1 MDSGTITAFLA
12 IGAAI
17 FIGFFGNM
25 VFQKFRIPDV
35 LITILLGIL
44 IGPDLLGLVS
54 LDTLDGIGQYR
65 DFLLSAALVLI
76 LFEGGL
82 YLDIRALAESMK
94 LGTLIMLLTLF
105 VEILACTLI
114 MVLVLDIDIVLA
126 VVFATIIGGTS
137 EAVVI
142 PVANRMRINSK
153 TKSMLVMESMV
164 TDVLTITIAITLMSL
179 IATGSLSLMSLG
191 REIAVNFLVGAGIGF
206 VSGITWLFVLQRLQQ
221 QPLSYMLTVGALF
234 LVAGF
239 VEMAPIGSSGAVAAL
254 AFGLAIGNRRVVKRW
269 LTSLTLRLSTD
280 NHIQDFHSEIAFF
293 VRTFFFV
300 YLGVLIRFDSFTPLQ
315 LAVGV
320 GIIVVIL
327 VVRRLTS
334 RLAMSLGDLD
344 KEDADAIWSMMPR
357 GLATAVLATAP
368 AAILAGTVMWD
379 QDPGFESFILN
390 ISLIVIIGTTI
401 LATIISFAVERNVD
415 SKNRKQLRKRLAAD
429 EY

>member
-1 MDSGTITAFLA
+1 MDNGTITAFLA
-12 IGAAI
+12 MGSAI

-25 VFQKFRIPDV
+25 IFQKYRIPDV

-54 LDTLDGIGQYR
+54 LGTLDGIDRYR
-65 DFLLSAALVLI
+65 DFFLSAALVVI

-82 YLDIRALAESMK
+82 YLDIRALVESMR
-94 LGTLIMLLTLF
+94 LGTFIMLLTLF
-105 VEILACTLI
+105 VEIVACMAI
-114 MVLVLDIDIVLA
+114 MILVLEVDFVLA
-126 VVFATIIGGTS
+126 LVFATILGGTS

-142 PVANRMRINSK
+142 PVANRMRIGSK

-179 IATGSLSLMSLG
+179 LATGSLSLVSLG
-191 REIAVNFLVGAGIGF
+191 EEIAINFLVGAVIGF
-206 VSGITWLFVLQRLQQ
+206 VSGIAWLFVLQKLQN

-234 LVAGF
+234 LVAGA
-239 VEMAPIGSSGAVAAL
+239 VEMSPIASSGAVAAL
-254 AFGLAIGNRRVVKRW
+254 AFGLAIGNRRVVKKW

-300 YLGVLIRFDSFTPLQ
+300 YLGVLIRFDSFTLLQ
-315 LAVGV
+315 IAVGV
-320 GIIVVIL
+320 SIIAVIV

-334 RLAMSLGDLD
+334 RLAMNLGDLD
-344 KEDADAIWSMMPR
+344 VEEADAIWAMMPR

-368 AAILAGTVMWD
+368 AAVLATTAIWD
-379 QDPGFESFILN
+379 TEYESLILN
-390 ISLIVIIGTTI
+390 IALIVIVGTTI
-401 LATIISFAVERNVD
+401 LATILSFAVERGIDVR
-415 SKNRKQLRKRLAAD
+415 NRKELRKKLAED
-429 EY
+429 V